1 MIYAV
6 EVGAEWVLDKKG
18 YYWNI
23 VVATSELGSIN
34 NYTNYDNNINNN
46 HQ

>member
-1 MIYAV
+1 MIFAV
-6 EVGAEWVLDKKG
+6 EVGAEWVLNKEG
-18 YYWNI
+18 YYCFI
-23 VVATSELGSIN
+23 VVATSELASIN